1 MDGGSG
7 ISENEAEVIHDVVTI
22 HHHKKKEDNVAI
34 IDVIENYKITSTEV
48 LPDKEYNERWNDK
61 DNKEDDDTII
71 IIILNTVI
79 ISLHENRQVV
89 TWQGI

>member
-22 HHHKKKEDNVAI
+22 HHHKKKEDNVVI

-48 LPDKEYNERWNDK
+48 LPDKEYNER
-61 DNKEDDDTII
+61 
-71 IIILNTVI
+71 
-79 ISLHENRQVV
+79 
-89 TWQGI
+89 